1 MSFKHLEDNLSN
13 EQIPPYLEFL
23 KGLQEPT
30 RTVLRYTLDI
40 ATTINSKKLLEKYS
54 VFGGYAVLSN
64 LMDAFGDSVA
74 KVWRGSEDIDLG
86 GDYDVLNVIRSGYN
100 VFNDFPSP
108 NIPDKRTLKL
118 KIPKEKECKID
129 FYLGDVS
136 KEYGCSQVNSHFGIP
151 LRVVK
156 PEYVIRGKLKISE
169 PEMKHYGDILA
180 MLSVLEKQ
188 GKTPADILKI
198 LDHKEIE
205 DLQRRIV
212 IAENKFSKDR
222 FGFFPNET
230 FSKSLKRELHL
241 KKPIK

>member
-1 MSFKHLEDNLSN
+1 MSFKHLEDNLSDGH
-13 EQIPPYLEFL
+13 ISPYLGFL

-40 ATTINSKKLLEKYS
+40 ASTLNSNELLEKYS

-64 LMDAFGDSVA
+64 LMNAFGDSVA

-86 GDYDVLNVIRSGYN
+86 GNHDVLKAIKSGYH
-100 VFNDFPSP
+100 VFNDLPSP

-118 KIPKEKECKID
+118 DIDGEKECKID

-188 GKTPADILKI
+188 GKTPTDILKI
-198 LDHKEIE
+198 LNHKEME
-205 DLQRRIV
+205 NLQKRIV
-212 IAENKFSKDR
+212 IAEQEFGKDR
-222 FGFFPNET
+222 LAFFPNET
-230 FSKSLKRELHL
+230 FSEKLKRELHL
-241 KKPIK
+241 RKPIK